1 MLIRLSGVACLLA
14 FSAVTALSQVNPP
27 APADPM
33 ANISAEVSRMSANV
47 QDLANRMR
55 EFVDKFEKVG
65 GITFDQKQQRLVLGM
80 EMLVRAE
87 QRIAAWQKY
96 QIELVEKQGETR
108 AKLAGVENEL
118 RPDRIERSLTYQG
131 TTRTDEMRENR
142 RGVLLAERQ
151 SLTALMSQIDRSLS
165 EANDALRES
174 QELAYRLRRTFLP
187 QVERELYEAN
197 N

>member
-1 MLIRLSGVACLLA
+1 MRLSAVACLLA
-14 FSAVTALSQVNPP
+14 FSSVSAVSQANPP
-27 APADPM
+27 AHVDPM

-131 TTRTDEMRENR
+131 TTRTDEMRDNR
-142 RGVLLAERQ
+142 RGILLAERQ
-151 SLTALMSQIDRSLS
+151 SLTALMSQIERSLS

-174 QELAYRLRRTFLP
+174 QELAFRLRRTFLP

>member
-1 MLIRLSGVACLLA
+1 MLIRFSGVACLLA
-14 FSAVTALSQVNPP
+14 SFAVSAMSQTNPS

-47 QDLANRMR
+47 QELANRMR

-174 QELAYRLRRTFLP
+174 QELASRLRRTFLP